1 MRVECELVRD
11 DLTQEER
18 DDLAARNAANREAG
32 SKRRDRLF
40 AATATC
46 LRCGNECRGT
56 GSTRTGAEKSA
67 IEEVDRTCSKTDS
80 SGSVEMN
87 RYVKRSIPP
96 GCVLQGQFTNG
107 KWFTCHVVGWTV
119 CAECGEVSK
128 VAPLRLIAQDGCEPD
143 RKLMLK
149 FATRLA
155 GRGYRISVSDEKAPG
170 PKRKRTKAKSEISKS

>member
-32 SKRRDRLF
+32 SKKRDRLF

-56 GSTRTGAEKSA
+56 GST
-67 IEEVDRTCSKTDS
+67 
-80 SGSVEMN
+80 
-87 RYVKRSIPP
+87 
-96 GCVLQGQFTNG
+96 
-107 KWFTCHVVGWTV
+107 CHVVGWTV
-119 CAECGEVSK
+119 CAQAGEISK
-128 VAPLRLIAQDGCEPD
+128 VVPLRLIAQDGCEPD

-170 PKRKRTKAKSEISKS
+170 PKAKRTKAKSETSKS